1 MHYNDDCP
9 RLDGK
14 GIVSSCTIVHVHLVV
29 HMVGSAG
36 DLFGTTVPTGEDSTV
51 VDHWLAIV
59 GVALGVVATV
69 MAAPPLFQM
78 LFGRTRLVFE
88 ADDFT
93 GPEGRILVI
102 AIKNPPVAN
111 RFLRFIGIEREAS
124 DVTAFFDIQELGTQ
138 RIVVRSVT
146 GQMHTTNLRQ
156 IGLQGRS
163 MPGFTV
169 GLTVIG
175 TRNGEASI
183 ISAHPAEAMP
193 IQPGHYIAHIAV
205 VRGQDTYRI
214 DQNFRV
220 STIDH
225 ETGWYERNVVSTRR

>member
-1 MHYNDDCP
+1 M
-9 RLDGK
+9 
-14 GIVSSCTIVHVHLVV
+14 S
-29 HMVGSAG
+29 
-36 DLFGTTVPTGEDSTV
+36 
-51 VDHWLAIV
+51 DHWLAIV
-59 GVALGVVATV
+59 GVVLGVAAIV
-69 MAAPPLFQM
+69 MGVPPLFQM
-78 LFGRTRLVFE
+78 FFGRTRLTFE

-93 GPEGRILVI
+93 GTDGRILVI
-102 AIKNPPVAN
+102 AIRNPPVAN
-111 RFLRFIGIEREAS
+111 RFLRFIGVERETS
-124 DVTAFFDIQELGTQ
+124 DVTGFFDIQELGTQ
-138 RIVVRSVT
+138 KIVVRSVA
-146 GQMHTTNLRQ
+146 GQMQTTNLRQ

-169 GLTVIG
+169 GLLVIA

-183 ISAHPAEAMP
+183 ISAHPEEVIT

-214 DQNFRV
+214 DQGFRV